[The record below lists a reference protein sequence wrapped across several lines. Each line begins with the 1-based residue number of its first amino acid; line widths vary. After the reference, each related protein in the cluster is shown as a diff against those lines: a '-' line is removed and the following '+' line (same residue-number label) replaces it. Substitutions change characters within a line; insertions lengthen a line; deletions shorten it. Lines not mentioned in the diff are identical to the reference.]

1 MITTLSIN
9 NLYQFYN
16 EIGNN
21 KEYSHHI
28 TKSFN
33 TIESSSYSWPRYIY
47 NLMLEDGSEMSRI
60 QEISNLIKLKLL
72 PPFILH
78 FSKKN
83 ILDLDAVYEE
93 NGLRKIDV
101 WPIMTMSFDEKR
113 DFNFFSENFHVK
125 IVKNID
131 EMADWYSI
139 VKSVLFDNKQLDKE
153 IFYSLFPNNKF
164 IFLLGYFNGK
174 PVSTAMLFFDQTLA
188 GLYMVATKNEE
199 RGKGF
204 GNMITIES
212 IQVAKRVG
220 KSGIT
225 LQSSRMAYSL
235 YEKIGFKYLADID
248 VYWMLGNNFK

>member
-1 MITTLSIN
+1 MITSLSIN

-16 EIGNN
+16 EIGNS
-21 KEYSHHI
+21 KYYTLDI
-28 TKSFN
+28 KKSYN
-33 TIESSSYSWPRYIY
+33 TIESSVYSWPRYIY
-47 NLMLEDGSEMSRI
+47 NLNIKAGSEISEI
-60 QEISNLIKLKLL
+60 HEISNLIKLKLI

-78 FSKKN
+78 LSKEN
-83 ILDLDAVYEE
+83 ILDLVYEQ

-101 WPIMTMSFDEKR
+101 WPIMTLSFDEKGEV
-113 DFNFFSENFHVK
+113 NFFPENFRVK

-139 VKSVLFDNKQLDKE
+139 VKSILFENKQLDKE
-153 IFYSLFPNNKF
+153 LFYSLFPNNKF
-164 IFLLGYFNGK
+164 VFLLGYFDGI
-174 PVSTAMLFFDQTLA
+174 PVSTAMLFLDQTLA
-188 GLYMVATKNEE
+188 GLYMVATKEE
-199 RGKGF
+199 QRGKGF
-204 GNMITIES
+204 GNMITLES
-212 IQVAKRVG
+212 IQAAKRLG